1 MNSKGALAGMAAIL
15 GGVFL
20 LNNKEIKEAET
31 IVFNARKPKNKT
43 RLSYAPPEYLSI
55 TVLSKPLEIKNYN
68 KTYNWKKVIKAPY
81 HGNFLTGGWG
91 ILNNK
96 LPVCRDN
103 PVVEKIVNKLFTPI
117 VENILQQKLGNV
129 PVNKGMG
136 SIAGKKVA
144 KWALKYPKDYA
155 VLEEIPLK
163 AINQLW
169 NNGGV
174 TPDELLVMQ
183 SISKQEQIGMVWRG
197 GFGMK
202 AQEDIRKMI
211 STNTL
216 ISNKISYSNTFDM
229 MLKLLIQN
237 MKNLNWISTEN
248 EKLVKWMELSKQI
261 EEFGEQLDLANFS
274 LEKLNNL
281 QAIENRLKKFA
292 GNKFSTDF
300 YLTPMTGTIRYRLV
314 SWFILYYNAL
324 DSIPFGTKYIY
335 QNIRG
340 SHDAY
345 QKNPGL
351 QRYDNRYSIKYYDLT
366 TPGMDAIYELKDGK
380 YELKEGS
387 VVTKVF
393 ATKEFLKLR
402 PTLIKA
408 IQLDIKLFNDI
419 SFKRKD
425 EAYDNAI
432 KEFDEIP
439 TMKMYEFSP
448 YLILTSKGRNLRAK
462 LKRYKDKIPL
472 ADYENYKRTIEK
484 QLNEAIVESEKEML
498 ERKERNR
505 IRVIKEH
512 EELWKMYSDKEKQI
526 IFEEMN
532 YIDDM

>member
-1 MNSKGALAGMAAIL
+1 MNSKGVLAGMAAIL

-43 RLSYAPPEYLSI
+43 RLPYAPPEYLPI
-55 TVLSKPLEIKNYN
+55 TVLSKPLEIKDYN
-68 KTYNWKKVIKAPY
+68 KTYNWKNVIKAPY

-96 LPVCRDN
+96 LPVCQDN
-103 PVVEKIVNKLFTPI
+103 PVVEKIVKKLFTPI
-117 VENILQQKLGNV
+117 VENILQQKLGSV

-136 SIAGKKVA
+136 SSAGKKVA

-183 SISKQEQIGMVWRG
+183 SINRQLWG
-197 GFGMK
+197 GVFGGKTM
-202 AQEDIRKMI
+202 EDIKKMI

-216 ISNKISYSNTFDM
+216 ISNKISYSNSFDQ

-261 EEFGEQLDLANFS
+261 EVFEEQLSLANFS

-281 QAIENRLKKFA
+281 QEIENRLKKFA

-300 YLTPMTGTIRYRLV
+300 YLTPMLGTIRYRLV

-351 QRYDNRYSIKYYDLT
+351 QRYDNRYPIKYYQFESDSQ
-366 TPGMDAIYELKDGK
+366 GHKIYEFKDGK

-402 PTLIKA
+402 PTLTKA

-419 SFKRKD
+419 SVKRKD

-498 ERKERNR
+498 EKKERNR

-512 EELWKMYSDKEKQI
+512 EELWKMYGDKEKQI
-526 IFEEMN
+526 IFEELN